1 MSKQENNLNPFV
13 NQDKNIEA
21 KQDAIFETISQ
32 DVPVA
37 EELIQDIISVN
48 TSYVDNIV
56 LDLNKVSNIAF
67 NPEKNLALYKGNLQ
81 RIAMERKGSK
91 KEINALVS
99 INFDSKAMKEKGL
112 SIHGTEKLAP
122 FDKIVLDA
130 VNTLYFEGHNE
141 YITTDMVFHVM
152 TGNINKRI
160 TPKYSEEINNS
171 LIKLLFT
178 HITIEASEEAQMY
191 PNLKDFKYDSTI
203 LPGDMVRAKLNGT
216 EVACIHIYK
225 TPPLYLYANHK
236 NQISKVDITLLQK
249 PFAKGIHENQ
259 ESMTLL
265 HYLLRRIIAV
275 KSLSNAIK
283 YDTLYHDFGY
293 EEAGKQ
299 YKLFFRKKIKA
310 ILDAWKGSI
319 FGDIKFLDYSEKK
332 LGRTPYEI
340 ILNCKYLK

>member
-1 MSKQENNLNPFV
+1 MSNQENNLNPFV
-13 NQDKNIEA
+13 NQDEILDP
-21 KQDAIFETISQ
+21 KQDAISETIGQ
-32 DVPVA
+32 DILIA
-37 EELIQDIISVN
+37 EELIQDVVSIN
-48 TSYVDNIV
+48 TSYVNNII
-56 LDLNKVSNIAF
+56 LDLNKISNIAF

-91 KEINALVS
+91 KEINTLVS

-112 SIHGTEKLAP
+112 NIHGTEKLAP

-141 YITTDMVFHVM
+141 YITTAMVFHVM
-152 TGNINKRI
+152 SGDINKRI
-160 TPKYSEEINNS
+160 TPKYSENINNS

-236 NQISKVDITLLQK
+236 NQISKVDIALLQK
-249 PFAKGIHENQ
+249 PFAEGIHENQ
-259 ESMTLL
+259 ESMALL
-265 HYLLRRIIAV
+265 HYLLRRIVAV

-283 YDTLYHDFGY
+283 YETLYH
-293 EEAGKQ
+293 ELGKDDAT
-299 YKLFFRKKIKA
+299 RKVKFLVRENAKK
-310 ILDAWKGSI
+310 ILDAWKGST
-319 FGDIKFLDYSEKK
+319 FGDIKFIDYAEKS
-332 LGRTPYEI
+332 LGKTPHEI
-340 ILNCKYLK
+340 TLKCEYHK